1 MSETVDTKVRSA
13 RRSGSEF
20 APGVFRLPVLFVNVF
35 LVREPGHP
43 GVLVDTGLPWF
54 GGGVRRKVEAR
65 LGGPPAAIVLT
76 HGHFDHAGNAEE
88 LADLWDVP
96 IYAHPLE
103 LPFLT
108 GRSDYPP
115 HDPTVGGASG
125 LLARG
130 FPHHGFDLRRRVQAL
145 PADGSVP
152 GLPGWSWLHTP
163 GHTAGHVALFRPS
176 DRTLLVGDA
185 LATFDMSS
193 ALSLVTQRRELSL
206 PPASFTTDWQ
216 TARTSVW
223 DLAELRPRALGA
235 GHGRTV
241 QGPKVAIDLARLARV
256 FAPPRRGRYVEHPAR
271 TNAQGIVELPPPVHD
286 PLPKQLLLAGLT
298 AGALF
303 ALVQTLRSRSG
314 SRRVRKAS
322 KRELPS
328 RPRYPRL
335 RP

>member
-1 MSETVDTKVRSA
+1 MSETVDTKVRST
-13 RRSGSEF
+13 RLSGREF

-35 LVREPGHP
+35 LVREPGQP
-43 GVLVDTGLPWF
+43 GVLVDTGLPGF
-54 GGGVRRKVEAR
+54 GGWVRRKVEAR

-88 LADLWDVP
+88 LADLWKVP
-96 IYAHPLE
+96 VYAHPLE

-145 PADGSVP
+145 PVDGSVP

-176 DRTLLVGDA
+176 DRTLLAGDA

-193 ALSLVTQRRELSL
+193 AVSLVTQRQEFSL
-206 PPASFTTDWQ
+206 PPAPFTTDWQ
-216 TARTSVW
+216 A
-223 DLAELRPRALGA
+223 
-235 GHGRTV
+235 
-241 QGPKVAIDLARLARV
+241 
-256 FAPPRRGRYVEHPAR
+256 
-271 TNAQGIVELPPPVHD
+271 
-286 PLPKQLLLAGLT
+286 
-298 AGALF
+298 
-303 ALVQTLRSRSG
+303 
-314 SRRVRKAS
+314 
-322 KRELPS
+322 
-328 RPRYPRL
+328 
-335 RP
+335 